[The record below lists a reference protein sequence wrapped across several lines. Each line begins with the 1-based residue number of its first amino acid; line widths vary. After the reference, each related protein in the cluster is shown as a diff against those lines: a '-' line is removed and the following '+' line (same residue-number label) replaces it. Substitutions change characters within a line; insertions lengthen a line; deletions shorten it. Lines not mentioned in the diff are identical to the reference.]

1 MEDPS
6 GTGAEREAEADQ
18 AERYRQ
24 EARAFRDE
32 AMERYPDSPTEAKEL
47 ERTAADLVSLAV
59 SIERRHRGLP
69 PLPPAGL
76 PATTQEASP

>member
-1 MEDPS
+1 MTEA
-6 GTGAEREAEADQ
+6 AELLAEAEQ
-18 AERYRQ
+18 AERYRA
-24 EARAFRDE
+24 EAAAFRAE

-47 ERTAADLVSLAV
+47 ERTAADLILLAS

-76 PATTQEASP
+76 PAVDALEASP

>member
-1 MEDPS
+1 MSLDI
-6 GTGAEREAEADQ
+6 ERQAEAEQ
-18 AERYRQ
+18 AVRYRE

-47 ERTAADLVSLAV
+47 ERTAADLISLAS
-59 SIERRHRGLP
+59 SIERRHRGID

-76 PATTQEASP
+76 AVPDPVSPPG